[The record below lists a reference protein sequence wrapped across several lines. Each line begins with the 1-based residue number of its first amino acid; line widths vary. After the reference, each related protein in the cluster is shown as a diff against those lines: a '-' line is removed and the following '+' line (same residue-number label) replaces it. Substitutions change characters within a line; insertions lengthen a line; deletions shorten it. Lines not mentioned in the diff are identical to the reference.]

1 MRTRSAPDL
10 RAWARGHVDDLA
22 AVGLYAAVR
31 AVLLGPMGL
40 RMDLRFLTFA
50 PHLPDLGL
58 LQDRLLETLW
68 YTHTQPPLYAGFV
81 GLLLKLSPFPDG
93 ATFLVAHLALGATL
107 VVLLRR
113 LAEALGLGRVATFV
127 GLTLVVTDPALI
139 AIELVASYDLPT
151 IVLLA
156 ALALRTAR
164 YVASGS
170 AHDLAWVTG
179 LAGATVLT
187 RTVFHPV
194 WFVLVVVGVVAMRR
208 PSAPWRPVAAVV
220 AAPLV
225 MILALVAKNAVL
237 YGEPT
242 LTTFAGPSL
251 AKIAGSAATP
261 AEREALQADGTVSEL
276 FGRPVFWGYETYAD
290 AMAPCERDRPDVPVL
305 AEPDRP
311 VGGYPNMNDEC
322 MLAVYRVQTDDA
334 EAYVR
339 AEPRRFAAAQLGG
352 AQMFFEPALP
362 IIFTTNADELE
373 PLDDLYAATLLRSVQ
388 LQPVTRTEFGEL
400 RVLSAGG
407 IDLVPTVVALDLAA
421 VALGLRAAARLVAR
435 RDRRG
440 GEAARTELGAWAA
453 VGLTCAW
460 VTAVGS
466 LLEVNENAR
475 YRQLIEPFLLLVLAW
490 LGQQAWHWW
499 QGRSGRVDVD
509 VEADVEDGRAVGQ
522 GA

>member
-1 MRTRSAPDL
+1 MRIWWREID
-10 RAWARGHVDDLA
+10 R
-22 AVGLYAAVR
+22 
-31 AVLLGPMGL
+31 VLLGLVLIVMAMGTL
-40 RMDLRFLTFA
+40 AVAVASPASADRLSNAAER
-50 PHLPDLGL
+50 LPDLYF
-58 LQDRLLETLW
+58 LW
-68 YTHTQPPLYAGFV
+68 L
-81 GLLLKLSPFPDG
+81 
-93 ATFLVAHLALGATL
+93 HL
-107 VVLLRR
+107 RWQ
-113 LAEALGLGRVATFV
+113 ALGLLALLAVSTFPKDMARRAAILLTMAMVIALVLVPLIGQEVNGARRWLRLGVAFQPSEFLKPAFAV
-127 GLTLVVTDPALI
+127 ALAWILSWRLRDPNLPVL
-139 AIELVASYDLPT
+139 AISGAAMALVAG
-151 IVLLA
+151 LLMA
-156 ALALRTAR
+156 QPDF
-164 YVASGS
+164 GS
-170 AHDLAWVTG
+170 
-179 LAGATVLT
+179 TVL
-187 RTVFHPV
+187 FFGV

-490 LGQQAWHWW
+490 LGQQAWQWW
-499 QGRSGRVDVD
+499 
-509 VEADVEDGRAVGQ
+509 
-522 GA
+522 